1 MANRTRSELISVLE
15 QSALFRGLTRRQL
28 NAVAKAC
35 FEQHF
40 EPGDV
45 IVREN
50 DYGQRMVTMLSGTA
64 RVVRNGRTIATVR
77 AGDAIGE
84 MSIID
89 GHTTSASVIAETEV
103 EAIELYRT
111 AFQKLLDEVPAMS
124 KRLLLIQT
132 ARLRELDRRASSL
145 G

>member
-50 DYGQRMVTMLSGTA
+50 DYGQRMVTMLSGDGA
-64 RVVRNGRTIATVR
+64 GRQER
-77 AGDAIGE
+77 A
-84 MSIID
+84 
-89 GHTTSASVIAETEV
+89 H
-103 EAIELYRT
+103 
-111 AFQKLLDEVPAMS
+111 
-124 KRLLLIQT
+124 
-132 ARLRELDRRASSL
+132 DRHRSSW
-145 G
+145 